1 MALAEILFS
10 PWYTYLI
17 LPLLIFFGRI
27 IDVSIGTIRMIF
39 ISKGFKKTAPFLS
52 FFEIMVWLLVARQV
66 LTDLSNVISYFAY
79 AGGFATGTYVGMKIE
94 EKLSVGKVIVRII
107 TGKQSSNLINKL
119 KQEQYGL
126 TIVDG
131 KGSEG
136 KVKIIFSIVDRK
148 KLWNIKKIIKEFD
161 SHAFYT
167 IEDVRY
173 ARENGSTPRKKFLN
187 LIDLGK

>member
-148 KLWNIKKIIKEFD
+148 K
-161 SHAFYT
+161 
-167 IEDVRY
+167 
-173 ARENGSTPRKKFLN
+173 
-187 LIDLGK
+187 